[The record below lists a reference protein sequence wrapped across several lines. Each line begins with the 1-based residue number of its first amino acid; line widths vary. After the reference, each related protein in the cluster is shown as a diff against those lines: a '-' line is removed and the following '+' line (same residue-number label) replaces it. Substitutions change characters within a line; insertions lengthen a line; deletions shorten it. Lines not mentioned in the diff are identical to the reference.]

1 MPSIANFIQQI
12 DDNEKLADQNCNT
25 ADNAANT
32 KQLLQAGDELIQ
44 SLLDKNPALQAHF
57 GKESLVAKIS
67 GSSYIPETYQG
78 QTYQRPV
85 IDLVQQGGSMLGVA
99 LLGYTYTLER
109 AGIRFR
115 SMAGTSAGAIN
126 TLLNAALPETIYEE
140 ESPFCPGRQAVKSEL
155 LAYVVANKNFASF
168 LDRRGTV
175 GRLQKW
181 LLKHISGI
189 NKIMRQVKWV
199 LPLLLLLLS
208 FGIYS
213 LLNGIVFNR
222 SNGLTEK
229 EISIY
234 DFITGTAGIAAVVLF
249 ALLLIFRLFKNY
261 MGVNPGEVVYQWLTQ
276 VLNTGYVGIATTQE
290 LMARRKA
297 IKVYSNVN
305 GTPQLVPCSDTRVVI
320 ISANLTHNRI
330 VKFPE
335 NSSDYWKAD
344 YTGLVSPAAY
354 VRASMSLPFI
364 FYAFIPMDRHV
375 VEPGASNLL
384 NNQYRPPAK
393 VHKLARFV
401 DGGMLSNFP
410 IREFHVPPSA
420 RPNYPT
426 FGVLLGSGILEKPV
440 QPGAAADKKFW
451 TESVFKYVLSFISTF
466 RNFYDKD
473 FLFTHPEFS
482 QLVQVVDTKAF
493 NSLDFGMDLPT
504 KTRLFCKGVE
514 AAMRQLENF
523 DWNQYVKTRV

>member
-1 MPSIANFIQQI
+1 MSTISSFIQQI
-12 DDNEKLADQNCNT
+12 DENEKLADANCNT
-25 ADNAANT
+25 ADNVANT
-32 KQLLQAGDELIQ
+32 KKLLQAGDELIET
-44 SLLDKNPALQAHF
+44 LLGENPTLKAHF
-57 GKESLVAKIS
+57 GKESLVPRIS
-67 GSSYIPETYQG
+67 GSSYIPETYNG
-78 QTYQRPV
+78 QTYRRPV
-85 IDLVQQGGSMLGVA
+85 IDLVQQGGSMLGIA

-126 TLLNAALPETIYEE
+126 TLLNAALPEKIYQE
-140 ESPFCPGRQAVKSEL
+140 ESPFCQGRQAVKSEL

-168 LDRRGTV
+168 LDRKGTV
-175 GRLQKW
+175 GRLQQ
-181 LLKHISGI
+181 LLLRHINGI
-189 NKIMRQVKWV
+189 NKIMPLFLVA
-199 LPLLLLLLS
+199 LPIILLGLS

-213 LLNGIVFNR
+213 LLNKLVFNR

-229 EISIY
+229 EISVY

-261 MGVNPGEVVYQWLTQ
+261 MGINPGEVVYQWLTQ
-276 VLNTGYVGIATTQE
+276 ILKTPYVNVQTTKD
-290 LMARRKA
+290 LMDRRKA
-297 IKVYSNVN
+297 IKVYSDAT
-305 GTPQLVPCSDTRVVI
+305 GTPQVLPGSDTRLVI

-344 YTGLVSPAAY
+344 YTDWVSPAAY

-375 VEPGASNLL
+375 ADNNSTLLL
-384 NNQYRPPAK
+384 NKESRPPTK

-410 IREFHVPPSA
+410 IREFHVPPTA

-482 QLVQVVDTKAF
+482 QLVQAVDTKKF

-504 KTRLFCKGVE
+504 KTKLFCKGVE
-514 AAMRQLENF
+514 AAMRQLDNF